1 MEQSGRGRERSK
13 KAIKTIKTIKIKPF
27 SDMAFDIHPEA
38 RKEWS
43 ASKILVKEELSDDPL
58 DMYHLRRFSRAG
70 DGIRLYFEER
80 KRSRERRRAI
90 GETGLVVCMLGEF
103 PLEDTRI
110 FFGPSERQIPLDGSE
125 RQKYLESLRR
135 TMAKPYS
142 IEADSVN
149 PGRLEIGV
157 FLSERLPDEDGNV
170 SVVRTVNGQIIV
182 SEIDESLIP
191 HGEIVPRGEFFEK
204 MAGGVFS
211 SKSPDD
217 STTPQSERLLPNGAY
232 SRLTGCRR

>member
-13 KAIKTIKTIKIKPF
+13 KAIKTMPF
-27 SDMAFDIHPEA
+27 SDIAFDIDPEV

-43 ASKILVKEELSDDPL
+43 ASKIPGEEELSDDPL

-70 DGIRLYFEER
+70 DGFRLYFEER
-80 KRSRERRRAI
+80 RIDRERHRII
-90 GETGLVVCMLGEF
+90 GETGLVVCTLGEF
-103 PLEDTRI
+103 PLRNTRM
-110 FFGPSERQIPLDGSE
+110 FFGPSERQIPLDESE
-125 RQKYLESLRR
+125 REKDLESLRR
-135 TMAKPYS
+135 TVAEPYS
-142 IEADSVN
+142 IEADLAN
-149 PGRLEIGV
+149 PGQLKIGA
-157 FLSERLPDEDGNV
+157 FLSERLLDEDRNE
-170 SVVRTVNGQIIV
+170 SIVRIVNGQIIV
-182 SEIDESLIP
+182 SEIDEWQIP

-232 SRLTGCRR
+232 SRLTGYLQS

>member
-13 KAIKTIKTIKIKPF
+13 KAIKTMLF
-27 SDMAFDIHPEA
+27 SDMAVYIDPEV
-38 RKEWS
+38 RKKWP
-43 ASKILVKEELSDDPL
+43 ASKIPGGEGLSGDPL

-80 KRSRERRRAI
+80 KRSKERCRAI
-90 GETGLVVCMLGEF
+90 GETGLVVCTLGEL
-103 PLEDTRI
+103 PLEDTMM

-149 PGRLEIGV
+149 PGRLKIGA

>member
-13 KAIKTIKTIKIKPF
+13 KAIKTVPF
-27 SDMAFDIHPEA
+27 SDIAFDIDPEV

-43 ASKILVKEELSDDPL
+43 ASKIPGEEELSGDPL

-70 DGIRLYFEER
+70 DGFRLYLEER
-80 KRSRERRRAI
+80 KRSKERRRAI

-103 PLEDTRI
+103 PLKDTRM
-110 FFGPSERQIPLDGSE
+110 FFGPSERQIPLDESE
-125 RQKYLESLRR
+125 RQKDLESLRR
-135 TMAKPYS
+135 TVAKPYS
-142 IEADSVN
+142 IEADLAN
-149 PGRLEIGV
+149 PGQLKIEA
-157 FLSERLPDEDGNV
+157 FLSEQVLDEDGNEV
-170 SVVRTVNGQIIV
+170 VVRTVNGQIIV
-182 SEIDESLIP
+182 SEIDEQQIP

-232 SRLTGCRR
+232 SRLTEYHQW

>member
-13 KAIKTIKTIKIKPF
+13 KAIKTMLF
-27 SDMAFDIHPEA
+27 SDMAVYIDPEV
-38 RKEWS
+38 RKKWP
-43 ASKILVKEELSDDPL
+43 ASKIPGGEGLSGDPL

-80 KRSRERRRAI
+80 KRSKERCRAI

-103 PLEDTRI
+103 PLKDTRM
-110 FFGPSERQIPLDGSE
+110 FFGPSEHQIPLDESE
-125 RQKYLESLRR
+125 REKDLERVRR
-135 TMAKPYS
+135 TGAKPYS
-142 IEADSVN
+142 IEADLVN
-149 PGRLEIGV
+149 PGQLKIGA
-157 FLSERLPDEDGNV
+157 FLSEQMTDENGDL

-182 SEIDESLIP
+182 SEIDELQIP
-191 HGEIVPRGEFFEK
+191 HGKIVPRGEFFEK

>member
-13 KAIKTIKTIKIKPF
+13 KAIKTMLF
-27 SDMAFDIHPEA
+27 SDMAVYIDPEV
-38 RKEWS
+38 RKKWP
-43 ASKILVKEELSDDPL
+43 ASKIPGGEGLSGDPL

-80 KRSRERRRAI
+80 KRSKERCRAI

-103 PLEDTRI
+103 PLKDTRM
-110 FFGPSERQIPLDGSE
+110 FFGPSEHQIPLDESE
-125 RQKYLESLRR
+125 REKALERLRR
-135 TMAKPYS
+135 TVAKPYS
-142 IEADSVN
+142 IEADLVN
-149 PGRLEIGV
+149 PGQLKIGA
-157 FLSERLPDEDGNV
+157 FLSEQMTDENGDL

-182 SEIDESLIP
+182 SEIDELQIP
-191 HGEIVPRGEFFEK
+191 HGKIVPRGEFFEK

>member
-13 KAIKTIKTIKIKPF
+13 KAIETMPF
-27 SDMAFDIHPEA
+27 SDIAFHIDPEV
-38 RKEWS
+38 RKAWS
-43 ASKILVKEELSDDPL
+43 ASKIPGEGELSGDPL

-70 DGIRLYFEER
+70 DGLRLYFEER
-80 KRSRERRRAI
+80 SMSEEGRRAI
-90 GETGLVVCMLGEF
+90 GETGLVVCTLGEF
-103 PLEDTRI
+103 PLKDTRM
-110 FFGPSERQIPLDGSE
+110 FFGPSERQIPSDGSE
-125 RQKYLESLRR
+125 RQKDLESLRR
-135 TMAKPYS
+135 TAAKPYS
-142 IEADSVN
+142 IEADLVN
-149 PGRLEIGV
+149 PGQLKIGA
-157 FLSERLPDEDGNV
+157 FLSERLPDEDGNG

-182 SEIDESLIP
+182 SEIDELQIP

-211 SKSPDD
+211 SKSSDD

>member
-13 KAIKTIKTIKIKPF
+13 KAIKTMPF
-27 SDMAFDIHPEA
+27 SDIAFGIDPEV

-43 ASKILVKEELSDDPL
+43 ASKIPGEEELSDDPL

-70 DGIRLYFEER
+70 DGFRLYFEER
-80 KRSRERRRAI
+80 RIDRERHRII
-90 GETGLVVCMLGEF
+90 GETGLVVCTLGEF
-103 PLEDTRI
+103 PLRDTRI
-110 FFGPSERQIPLDGSE
+110 FFGPSERQIPLDESE
-125 RQKYLESLRR
+125 RQKDLQSLRR
-135 TMAKPYS
+135 TVAEPYS
-142 IEADSVN
+142 IKADLVN
-149 PGRLEIGV
+149 PGQLKIGA
-157 FLSERLPDEDGNV
+157 FLSERLPDEDGNG
-170 SVVRTVNGQIIV
+170 SVVRIVNGQIIV
-182 SEIDESLIP
+182 SEIDELQIP

-232 SRLTGCRR
+232 SRLTGYLQS